1 MVQIIPPKET
11 PEIVKKVR
19 AFLRSKKTID
29 DLTKDLNVLKNDLST
44 AVDTDGEPDDRGH
57 LWLSLP
63 ENVDG
68 YVSLQRQRR
77 VSQKLDDEV
86 AEQILKDKNLYD
98 RCYEKVPVLNENEV
112 MNCLYEGLLTE
123 EEVDKMF
130 PKSISWALIP
140 VKE

>member
-1 MVQIIPPKET
+1 MSPICQKRV
-11 PEIVKKVR
+11 
-19 AFLRSKKTID
+19 LRSNLRVEGGTNGKKTID
-29 DLTKDLNVLKNDLST
+29 DITKDVNSLKSDL
-44 AVDTDGEPDDRGH
+44 ADLVDATGEADDRGH
-57 LWLSLP
+57 VWLPLP
-63 ENVDG
+63 EVVDG
-68 YVSLQRQRR
+68 YASLQRQRR
-77 VSQKLDDEV
+77 VSQRLDEET

-112 MNCLYEGLLTE
+112 MNCLYEGLLSE